1 MDGTWCMMEK
11 GNSRAKEGQKKVK
24 NAMLLKMYQ
33 TLRYLLLT
41 QVVLNALGLPGEVIR
56 PKLHHH
62 CHGLND
68 QAYTA

>member
-1 MDGTWCMMEK
+1 MMEK

-62 CHGLND
+62 CH